1 MSQQY
6 ERTKKKKKKK
16 RIAVG
21 LKSLRNSKVDR
32 FCVISIYFKVYFEN
46 KLLILYQKSKKL
58 DSKTKISSTM
68 YNIFRLNKKQEK
80 AQKLLNNPAMK
91 EKLSDHGGSLI
102 KLIDENDDFVLSMC
116 ETYENEQDFDE

>member
-1 MSQQY
+1 
-6 ERTKKKKKKK
+6 
-16 RIAVG
+16 
-21 LKSLRNSKVDR
+21 
-32 FCVISIYFKVYFEN
+32 
-46 KLLILYQKSKKL
+46 
-58 DSKTKISSTM
+58 M

-116 ETYENEQDFDE
+116 ETYENEQDFDELADTLLRYLHKQKVIFFF